1 MKKRFLSHLTKR
13 FVRAYK
19 CVSFEEMLYKKGCVT
34 DLGHTLLFS
43 IWKSIGYSEK
53 MFCAFSLFSII
64 FLHINFMNIHLRSY

>member
-34 DLGHTLLFS
+34 DLGHTLLLLFYFATR
-43 IWKSIGYSEK
+43 IAEQLEK
-53 MFCAFSLFSII
+53 TILTT
-64 FLHINFMNIHLRSY
+64 